1 MKLRFYASKDKT
13 SLQPNYAAFE
23 AGVKR
28 FVGWVFDSK
37 AGEAGGWQ
45 RKVEADVIEA
55 SPLHLHDYI
64 AAVNAGDIVPADQ
77 ETADKCGVNFVQED
91 NQ

>member
-1 MKLRFYASKDKT
+1 MKLRFYASKEKT
-13 SLQPNYAAFE
+13 SLQPHYAAFE

-28 FVGWVFDSK
+28 FIGWTFDPK

-45 RKVEADVIEA
+45 RKEEADEVEA

-64 AAVNAGDIVPADQ
+64 KAVENGEIVPADQ
-77 ETADKCGVNFVQED
+77 ETANKCGVPFVEQE
-91 NQ
+91 

>member
-1 MKLRFYASKDKT
+1 MKLRFFASKEKT

-28 FVGWVFDSK
+28 FVGWIFDPK

-45 RKVEADVIEA
+45 RKEEADVVEA
-55 SPLHLHDYI
+55 SPLHLHDY
-64 AAVNAGDIVPADQ
+64 AKACQAGELVPADK
-77 ETADKCGVNFVQED
+77 ETADKCGVCFVEEKE
-91 NQ
+91 